1 MRSSHTRSSQK
12 FAASFGEWH
21 HAPMRSS
28 ELIRAEV
35 NGYSVAYQD
44 SGEGLPLVLLHG
56 FHCDSR
62 CWRAQL
68 EDLSDRFRV
77 VAWDAPGAGSS
88 SDPPDPF
95 TITDWAHCLAQFLD
109 VIGIER
115 AQVIGLSWGGVL
127 AQEFYS
133 LYPGRVLGLV
143 LADTYAGWK
152 GSLPEEA
159 CDKRLQRCFR
169 ESSLPPDEFVALW
182 VHEFFTEGTSP
193 ELKEE
198 MSEVVSDFHPLGF
211 RLMAKSLYDTDTTD
225 RLARA
230 GRLRRPSPSAS
241 CAPMP
246 TPCASAWASRRSP
259 SSATLSG
266 GSSRWSTL
274 CATPSASAISCCS
287 TQRPPS
293 TTKKRSRPT
302 LAAKAQPKS
311 SWRR

>member
-44 SGEGLPLVLLHG
+44 SGEGLPLVLLYG
-56 FHCDSR
+56 FLCDSR

-77 VAWDAPGAGSS
+77 VAWDVPGAGSS

-95 TITDWAHCLAQFLD
+95 TITDWAHCLAQFLV

-225 RLARA
+225 RLTKI
-230 GRLRRPSPSAS
+230 GV
-241 CAPMP
+241 P
-246 TPCASAWASRRSP
+246 TLVLWGDDDRRSP
-259 SSATLSG
+259 INIAEQL
-266 GSSRWSTL
+266 RD
-274 CATPSASAISCCS
+274 AI
-287 TQRPPS
+287 PNAE
-293 TTKKRSRPT
+293 
-302 LAAKAQPKS
+302 LAVIAKAGHVSNMEQPEEFNAQV
-311 SWRR
+311 RRFCLSTI